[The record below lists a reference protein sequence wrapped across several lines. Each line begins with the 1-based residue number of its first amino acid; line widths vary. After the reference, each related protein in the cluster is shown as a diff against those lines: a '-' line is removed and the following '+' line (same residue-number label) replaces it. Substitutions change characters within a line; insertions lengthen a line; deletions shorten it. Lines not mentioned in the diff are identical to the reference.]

1 MLVGERQVAP
11 TLDGI
16 RADHVARYRW
26 AALRLRVD
34 GTLLDLAC
42 GIGYGAYILAEA
54 GHDVVAVDRDA
65 DALDYATKHYVHA
78 RIGFY
83 QWTAEALAASASG
96 LGYSAAVCFE
106 TIEHI
111 EAPLPMLKALH
122 RAAPL
127 LLASVPNEAV
137 IPWADHPFHFRHYT
151 RDEFEALLTDTGW
164 RVNEWW
170 GQIGKQSPVEPN
182 VEGRTLIAVAVRA

>member
-1 MLVGERQVAP
+1 MLAGERQVAP

-26 AALRLRVD
+26 AAQRLPPKSIVV
-34 GTLLDLAC
+34 DLAC
-42 GIGYGAYILAEA
+42 GVGYGTYILAQA
-54 GHDVVAVDRDA
+54 GHTVLGVDRDA
-65 DALDYATKHYVHA
+65 EAVSYAQTHYSNE
-78 RIGFY
+78 RTLFL
-83 QWTAEALAASASG
+83 EASAEG
-96 LGYSAAVCFE
+96 FTDDGYGAAVCFE
-106 TIEHI
+106 TIEHV
-111 EAPLPMLKALH
+111 EAPLPMLKALN

-151 RDEFEALLTDTGW
+151 RDEFEALLTDAGW
-164 RVNEWW
+164 RVTEWW
-170 GQIGKQSPVEPN
+170 GQIGKRSPVGPN